1 MKVLDLQCEQQHLF
15 EGWFGSEDDFQNQ
28 LSRQLVSCPM
38 CASTTVTKRLSAP
51 RLNLGAAEPMR
62 AEPERAQ
69 LERAPVP
76 PSTQTSQPM
85 LALNPEQAKTL
96 QQLQAAYLTMVRQV
110 VQNTEDVGDRFATE
124 ARKIHE
130 GQAPERGIRGQATP
144 DEAQALVEEG
154 IAVVPLPVPEVLKG
168 PVH

>member
-38 CASTTVTKRLSAP
+38 CASTMVTKRLSAP
-51 RLNLGAAEPMR
+51 RLNLGAVQPV
-62 AEPERAQ
+62 
-69 LERAPVP
+69 RAPVP
-76 PSTQTSQPM
+76 PSQQNPQPM
-85 LALNPEQAKTL
+85 LALNPEQTKTL

-110 VQNTEDVGDRFATE
+110 VQSTEDVGDRFASE

-144 DEAQALVEEG
+144 DEAQALVEDG
-154 IAVVPLPVPEVLKG
+154 IAVVQLPVPEVLKG

>member
-38 CASTTVTKRLSAP
+38 CASTMVTKRLSAP
-51 RLNLGAAEPMR
+51 RLNLGAVQPV
-62 AEPERAQ
+62 
-69 LERAPVP
+69 RAPVP
-76 PSTQTSQPM
+76 PSQQNPQPM
-85 LALNPEQAKTL
+85 LALNPEQAQTL

-110 VQNTEDVGDRFATE
+110 VQNTEDVGDRFASE

-144 DEAQALVEEG
+144 DEAQALVEDG
-154 IAVVPLPVPEVLKG
+154 IAVVQLPVPEVLKG